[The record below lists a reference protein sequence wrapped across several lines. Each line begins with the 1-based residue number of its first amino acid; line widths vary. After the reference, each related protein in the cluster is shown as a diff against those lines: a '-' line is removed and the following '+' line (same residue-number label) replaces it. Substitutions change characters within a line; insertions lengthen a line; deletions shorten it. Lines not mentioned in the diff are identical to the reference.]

1 MREMTTQRPQRRRV
15 AVEKDA
21 PVRSISRCIQVLRTI
36 NEHSSMSMTEISR
49 TTSLPYGTTC
59 RIVES
64 LLFEGLIEREQF
76 RPRYRPTALV
86 HSLSQGFQNYDALVA
101 AAHPHIV
108 ELTRQQLWP
117 VAITTRVGQSMI
129 VRDSTHALT
138 SMTFHLYHPG
148 YNVPIMGTAPGR
160 CYLSFAPEDE
170 SARTLT
176 DLRGTP
182 QYEGDEYASL
192 MESGKYFEQVRA
204 QGYATKLGNQYT
216 QTPGKTS
223 SIGAPVFK
231 DGQLIAVMILSYF
244 TSTMRMSTAEEVLAP
259 AILRTTAAIERSLA
273 EGGHV
278 QNHYDM

>member
-1 MREMTTQRPQRRRV
+1 M
-15 AVEKDA
+15 KNDA
-21 PVRSISRCIQVLRTI
+21 PVRSISRAIQVLRTI
-36 NEHSSMSMTEISR
+36 NEHAPISMTEISR

-64 LLFEGLIEREQF
+64 LLFEGLIERELS

-117 VAITTRVGQSMI
+117 VAITTRVGQNMV

-148 YNVPIMGTAPGR
+148 YSVPIMGTAPGR
-160 CYLSFAPEDE
+160 CYLSFVAEDE
-170 SARTLT
+170 RERTLA
-176 DLRGTP
+176 DLRGTS
-182 QYEGDEYASL
+182 QYERDEYASL
-192 MESGKYFEQVRA
+192 MESGKYFDQVRA
-204 QGYATKLGNQYT
+204 QGYATKFGNQYT

-223 SIGAPVFK
+223 TIGAPVFEDK
-231 DGQLIAVMILSYF
+231 RMVAVVILSYF
-244 TSTMRMSTAEEVLAP
+244 TSAMHMSTAEEILAP
-259 AILRTTAAIERSLA
+259 AILRTAAAIERSLA
-273 EGGHV
+273 DGE
-278 QNHYDM
+278 QPRSDLDEI